1 MAIKIVTAKENYR
14 DYLIDL
20 NELGLPKVVD
30 MNDIT
35 SGKFN
40 PAILAIIRLLIMRKG
55 TDPDRPNMGID
66 ITARYRFAFD
76 SELST
81 LKTELQDQLAMYLPE
96 FLPIQVEA
104 EMATETTNDNKIIN
118 KIQMSIS
125 MNNEITYQL
134 LYNKDEGVLELS

>member
-1 MAIKIVTAKENYR
+1 MAIKVITAKSNYR

-20 NELGLPKVVD
+20 NDLGLPKVVD

-81 LKTELQDQLAMYLPE
+81 LANELQEQLAIYLPE
-96 FLPIQVEA
+96 SLPIQVQ
-104 EMATETTNDNKIIN
+104 TDFVSETLADKIVNRVQI
-118 KIQMSIS
+118 SIS
-125 MNNEITYQL
+125 MDDITYQL
-134 LYNKDEGVLELS
+134 LYNKDDGILELS

>member
-1 MAIKIVTAKENYR
+1 MAIEVITAKNNYR

-55 TDPDRPNMGID
+55 TDPDRPDMGID

-81 LKTELQDQLAMYLPE
+81 LANELQEQLAVYLPE
-96 FLPIQVEA
+96 FLPVRVET
-104 EMATETTNDNKIIN
+104 ELVTETVSDKIIN
-118 KIQMSIS
+118 KVQISIS
-125 MNNEITYQL
+125 MDETTYQL
-134 LYNKDEGVLELS
+134 LYNKDEGILELS